1 MKIAVLGTGALGIA
15 LTKIIYEKG
24 TYDVMYVFSEVV
36 HEETE
41 VTFKYYQF
49 INANSGVEFDSY
61 MDEMKKISLYETGV
75 NAKYGDSLITLSTCD
90 NSQEDG
96 RFVVVA
102 KKIT

>member
-1 MKIAVLGTGALGIA
+1 
-15 LTKIIYEKG
+15 
-24 TYDVMYVFSEVV
+24 MYVFRSQVFNENDMV
-36 HEETE
+36 
-41 VTFKYYQF
+41 FKYYQF